1 MKCIDFDKHFAQYA
15 QQYIRANKGKFKD
28 MDEAEA
34 MMPELYMRWL
44 NEPADWLE
52 GGKTPGEWFTQYDDP
67 EELLALARE
76 YQQSGTPLPDQL
88 LERITDLGEASVPP
102 LMRMAGEYEK
112 SPELAMTALNL
123 LIELGSEE
131 PLSLCLDII
140 SAAREQT
147 GLSELASELLTG
159 LGGKVKEPVL
169 ARMESAEGA
178 AREAF
183 LDVLCNFP
191 GDERIYQYV
200 VDAFTRCFDRRALY
214 ASYLG
219 KLGDA
224 RAVEPLKKALTLTDL
239 NYLDYIEIV
248 NAIEALGG
256 EVDSSR
262 EFNGDP
268 FYESLK
274 NIN

>member
-1 MKCIDFDKHFAQYA
+1 MNLIDFDSKFSRYA
-15 QQYIRANKGKFKD
+15 EQYIRANKAKFKD

-44 NEPADWLE
+44 NEPADWLD
-52 GGKTPGEWFTQYDDP
+52 GKTPGEWFTQYSDP
-67 EELLALARE
+67 QELVDMARA
-76 YQQSGTPLPDQL
+76 YQQASISLPDML
-88 LERITDLGEASVPP
+88 LERITDLGEASIEP
-102 LMRMAGEYEK
+102 LMRMAGEYAE

-123 LIELGSEE
+123 LVEIGTDRPME
-131 PLSLCLDII
+131 LCLDII
-140 SAAREQT
+140 SASTEQT

-159 LGGKVKEPVL
+159 LGGRVKEPVL
-169 ARMESAEGA
+169 QRMENASGA
-178 AREAF
+178 AQAAF

-191 GDERIYQYV
+191 GDDRIYNYV
-200 VDAFTRCFDRRALY
+200 VDAFNRCYDRRALY

-219 KLGDA
+219 KLGDE
-224 RAVEPLKKALTLTDL
+224 RAVEPLKKSLTLSDL

-256 EVDSSR
+256 EVEASR

-274 NIN
+274 NMN